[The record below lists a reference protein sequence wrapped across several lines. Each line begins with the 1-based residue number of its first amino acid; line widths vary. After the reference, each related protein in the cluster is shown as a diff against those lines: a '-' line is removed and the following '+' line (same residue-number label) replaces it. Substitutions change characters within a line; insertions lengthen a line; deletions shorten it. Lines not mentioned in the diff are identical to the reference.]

1 MDNICKNFGEY
12 KPNKKR
18 KTLIVFDD
26 MIADMHS
33 NKKFNKIVN
42 ELFSRGGKLNI
53 SLVFIAQ
60 FYFKVL

>member
-1 MDNICKNFGEY
+1 MDNIYKKFGEY

-33 NKKFNKIVN
+33 NKKFRKIVN
-42 ELFSRGGKLNI
+42 GLFSRGGKLNI
-53 SLVFIAQ
+53 SLVFITQ